1 MGCSTAKAAAA
12 APPSSHGSS
21 GTAKVVVPAPRIKR
35 DVQEA
40 SDVAFKL
47 CPACGI
53 AIEKEGGDDN
63 MMCGCEAHAAGGTY
77 EKALAAG
84 GCGHEFK
91 WSSLQPIACGEP
103 GAPANN
109 RQVLFGGSG
118 RDAMSARGATRSI
131 KPGTKPSETR
141 WSKSLPA
148 SKQLDSSFP
157 SSIKPCPACGI
168 YIEKINGDD
177 NMMCGCE
184 ARPAG
189 GTYEKA
195 LAGGGCGH
203 EFKWSTMEPVA
214 VGKPGAAANDRQIN
228 FLTFSTRPVTPGHW
242 SGASISAV
250 DDTLVFVFDELLK
263 STYVP
268 KCTQDRLCP
277 SGTRPKTPGGCLCVQ
292 PYPKHVLPDMPGVRG
307 LPAGFRVQ
315 QVIRNEDALMWA
327 KYATKRSEIQ
337 DRRRGETM
345 RTFEPPLLTTAV
357 VRTHPELF
365 GQLDVEHNEGWL
377 MHGTP
382 VTSAMEIL
390 NNDFNVD
397 FAGSASGTMYGR
409 GVYLCESSTKADEY
423 SRDYPATDLEEM
435 FAMIICRVMLGK
447 YYYTTERDHEAG
459 SKVLKGH
466 FDSTLGDRTKSAG
479 TFREFVTYKDSQVYP
494 EYLVIYHRVHAA
506 DEPKHIEARLKAKL
520 KLGWRK

>member
-1 MGCSTAKAAAA
+1 M
-12 APPSSHGSS
+12 
-21 GTAKVVVPAPRIKR
+21 
-35 DVQEA
+35 
-40 SDVAFKL
+40 
-47 CPACGI
+47 
-53 AIEKEGGDDN
+53 
-63 MMCGCEAHAAGGTY
+63 
-77 EKALAAG
+77 
-84 GCGHEFK
+84 
-91 WSSLQPIACGEP
+91 
-103 GAPANN
+103 
-109 RQVLFGGSG
+109 
-118 RDAMSARGATRSI
+118 
-131 KPGTKPSETR
+131 
-141 WSKSLPA
+141 
-148 SKQLDSSFP
+148 
-157 SSIKPCPACGI
+157 
-168 YIEKINGDD
+168 
-177 NMMCGCE
+177 
-184 ARPAG
+184 
-189 GTYEKA
+189 
-195 LAGGGCGH
+195 
-203 EFKWSTMEPVA
+203 
-214 VGKPGAAANDRQIN
+214 
-228 FLTFSTRPVTPGHW
+228 
-242 SGASISAV
+242 
-250 DDTLVFVFDELLK
+250 
-263 STYVP
+263 
-268 KCTQDRLCP
+268 
-277 SGTRPKTPGGCLCVQ
+277 Q

-307 LPAGFRVQ
+307 LPTGFRVQ

-327 KYATKRSEIQ
+327 KYVTKRSEIR

-357 VRTHPELF
+357 VRKHPELF

-423 SRDYPATDLEEM
+423 SRDYPATDLEET

-494 EYLVIYHRVHAA
+494 EYLVIYHRIHAA